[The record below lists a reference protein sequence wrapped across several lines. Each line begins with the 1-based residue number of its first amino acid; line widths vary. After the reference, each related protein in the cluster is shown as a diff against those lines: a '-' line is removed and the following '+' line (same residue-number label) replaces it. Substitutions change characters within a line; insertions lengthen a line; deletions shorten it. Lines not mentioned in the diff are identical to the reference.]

1 MTNFS
6 IINTANSNYMGFLY
20 TACAVELCVR
30 QPEHLRLVTKWV
42 YSEGA
47 RRYQTNW
54 KAVERHIRAAS
65 GMAWERNRSLL
76 EKLADRPLLQRLYA
90 AQVLAILENSLRA
103 HSPASETV
111 PQIHRQT

>member
-6 IINTANSNYMGFLY
+6 IINTATSNYMGFLY

-76 EKLADRPLLQRLYA
+76 EELAGRPLSQRPYA
-90 AQVLAILENSLRA
+90 AQLLAILSQNVR
-103 HSPASETV
+103 V
-111 PQIHRQT
+111 N